1 MMKINWDNV
10 GYWILFITLLI
21 FIGWLIVTGR
31 AWK

>member
-1 MMKINWDNV
+1 MMKIDWNEV
-10 GYWILFITLLI
+10 GYWILFMILLI